1 MIDWG
6 SSSNWHLSATSKW
19 IWKMLTTIWIEW
31 STLGTYFVIHTNSQ
45 KAWVLNDVSS
55 ATITIFV
62 SLTFVSLFSMSP
74 SSNKGVLDW
83 SELCI
88 MEAKTDEIEVG
99 QGNTQACT
107 EMWMYSAVNYQ
118 ASELIHVIC
127 IVFLARY
134 FGFRY
139 DINVSLRCSNF

>member
-1 MIDWG
+1 
-6 SSSNWHLSATSKW
+6 
-19 IWKMLTTIWIEW
+19 
-31 STLGTYFVIHTNSQ
+31 
-45 KAWVLNDVSS
+45 
-55 ATITIFV
+55 
-62 SLTFVSLFSMSP
+62 
-74 SSNKGVLDW
+74 
-83 SELCI
+83 

-107 EMWMYSAVNYQ
+107 EMWIYSAVNYQ